1 DKPLSKL
8 NKKSGWKMV
17 VDPEGQPS
25 QTDFRV
31 LGRSEGPNGGVT
43 WLELKPLTGR
53 THQLRIH
60 CSSMGWPIL
69 GDPVY
74 GPVAGETG
82 GVPLHLHARA
92 ISVPLY
98 PNREAIAVTAEP
110 PAHMR
115 AALAACGYSG

>member
-1 DKPLSKL
+1 
-8 NKKSGWKMV
+8 M
-17 VDPEGQPS
+17 
-25 QTDFRV
+25 
-31 LGRSEGPNGGVT
+31 T

-74 GPVAGETG
+74 GPVPGQLGGETG

-92 ISVPLY
+92 VSVPLY
-98 PNREAIAVTAEP
+98 PKRDPVSVTAEP
-110 PAHMR
+110 PAHMLK
-115 AALAACGYSG
+115 ALRACGYGG